1 MQMQEQMQEQMQ
13 ILSVQEVA
21 DLSECAGL
29 LITELIQS
37 DPMRYIQPTFHTDLV
52 QDVTDLLVMQIQPLC
67 TTILTQLLPPPPTEH
82 LINDPEDLLAPIVE
96 KSLALFYT
104 HIAPPRSYPSS
115 FVWPKKKNT
124 NKKITQKIAYLQ
136 SIPQPEQRTP
146 EWYAFRQKYLTASS
160 IWKAFS
166 SQSTKNQLI
175 YEKCQPLNIEK
186 YQYFSLESPMHWGQ
200 RYEPVSIMY
209 YEDKYKT
216 VISDFGCLPHNILPF
231 LAASPDGIN
240 TSPAASRYGRM
251 LEVKNIVNRIIDG
264 IPKLE
269 YWIQMQVQMEVCL
282 LNECDFLETR
292 FTEYESEA
300 AFLADSPPLPLLEG
314 SADSPPLPLL
324 EGSADSPPLLEGS
337 ADSPPLPLL
346 EGSADSPPLLE
357 GSADSPPLPLLEG
370 SADSPPLPLLEGSA
384 DSPPAYSYS
393 RTALNELKGL
403 ILFFMKNGK
412 PFYIYAPLNMTAP
425 ETRAWEETQME
436 KYQELTWMQTVY
448 WKLAEV
454 SCVLVLRNKGWF
466 KAAVPI
472 LEEIWQTIQTEKIS
486 GYAHRAAI
494 KKTAA
499 HRRPIAGQA
508 TAAAGHDNIPLNTCL
523 INIAGLF

>member
-1 MQMQEQMQEQMQ
+1 MQMQEQMQEQMQMQMQIETYINTKAIEDKIEAQLQEQMQEQMQEQEQMQMQ

-324 EGSADSPPLLEGS
+324 EGSADSPP
-337 ADSPPLPLL
+337 
-346 EGSADSPPLLE
+346 
-357 GSADSPPLPLLEG
+357 
-370 SADSPPLPLLEGSA
+370 
-384 DSPPAYSYS
+384 AYSYS

-508 TAAAGHDNIPLNTCL
+508 AATAGHDNIPLNTCL